1 LKEQPLISSSLDE
14 SIYNKQYRIDIEEWD
29 INDDQFPTVNNYHF
43 DTYIPDPCDL
53 DPYEEDEQRNFTDKF
68 LRTKDSAS
76 ICGGSSLVD
85 SKDMT

>member
-1 LKEQPLISSSLDE
+1 MKESPLSIDSLKESKQ
-14 SIYNKQYRIDIEEWD
+14 KQQYRIDIEDWD

-53 DPYEEDEQRNFTDKF
+53 ESYEEEDIKNFTELF
-68 LRTKDSAS
+68 PRTKDSAS